1 MSSLCNRNRN
11 AIEIG
16 CLFIVQRIFKKT
28 FEVKA
33 LWVLLALLSFLHFQA
48 SLWLKGDRF
57 LLTNNVILFYK
68 PSFLFT
74 VFSVHV
80 FLSRNRLQNFLFTN
94 LTTVVFRLP
103 LQILWHP
110 SLSFFSKVRFVP
122 YIYLALCLQDGRL
135 TLLQEFSEF
144 QRFLLVYWSSLFLEI
159 SSSIIFSSRESTLDF
174 NIKFS
179 AFKVSIALK
188 WFLKLWSSCL
198 ILLYLVL

>member
-1 MSSLCNRNRN
+1 MYSVSSKKLLRWKHC
-11 AIEIG
+11 EFYW
-16 CLFIVQRIFKKT
+16 LFSVSYISK
-28 FEVKA
+28 
-33 LWVLLALLSFLHFQA
+33 QA
-48 SLWLKGDRF
+48 SGWRETDSYSQIMLYYF
-57 LLTNNVILFYK
+57 TNPVFYLQ
-68 PSFLFT
+68 F
-74 VFSVHV
+74 FSVHV

-94 LTTVVFRLP
+94 LTIVVFRLP

-135 TLLQEFSEF
+135 TLLQEFPEF

-198 ILLYLVL
+198 LLLYLVL